1 MALRIVYGAVIL
13 SFSCTFSKLL
23 HLLLHPVFYFTSCYQ
38 YYSLTKR
45 VVQASR
51 VQTKQACL
59 LGRHGCRLENSTL
72 EFVLSGMRQ
81 DLREFGLNLR
91 RSSSIENMKQEVNFL
106 VQAVQFQ
113 TPSSLSHEEHHQ
125 LSIAFRSRLPMFIFV
140 SPTFL
145 FRSSAFSKSLS
156 TEIMKFPFL

>member
-81 DLREFGLNLR
+81 DLSAGEQKVLAQLRKRKSHTRE
-91 RSSSIENMKQEVNFL
+91 I
-106 VQAVQFQ
+106 
-113 TPSSLSHEEHHQ
+113 
-125 LSIAFRSRLPMFIFV
+125 
-140 SPTFL
+140 
-145 FRSSAFSKSLS
+145 
-156 TEIMKFPFL
+156 